1 MKKLI
6 SVLAVSA
13 LFLTGCGVGSS
24 ASATNLDAAEF
35 QTKTSEQG
43 VVVLDVRTSGEFM
56 SGHIAN
62 AINIDVEG
70 MTFDGDIKSLDKDAP
85 YAVYCQSGRR
95 SVNAI
100 KKLQDAGFK
109 NLFNLEKG
117 ILDWQGAGLPV
128 VTN

>member
-1 MKKLI
+1 MKKVI

>member
-1 MKKLI
+1 MKKVI
-6 SVLAVSA
+6 AVLAASV
-13 LFLTGCGVGSS
+13 LFLTGCGSS
-24 ASATNLDAAEF
+24 DSTNLGAQEF
-35 QTKTSEQG
+35 QAKASEPG
-43 VVVLDVRTSGEFM
+43 VVVLDVRTGGEYAA
-56 SGHIAN
+56 GHIAN

-70 MTFDGDIKSLDKDAP
+70 MTFDGEIKSLDKDAK

-100 KKLQDAGFK
+100 KKLQDAGFT

-117 ILDWQGAGLPV
+117 ILDWQSAGLPV

>member
-1 MKKLI
+1 
-6 SVLAVSA
+6 
-13 LFLTGCGVGSS
+13 
-24 ASATNLDAAEF
+24 
-35 QTKTSEQG
+35 
-43 VVVLDVRTSGEFM
+43 VLDVRTGGEYAA
-56 SGHIAN
+56 GHIAN

-70 MTFDGDIKSLDKDAP
+70 MTFDGDIKSLDKDAK

>member
-1 MKKLI
+1 MKKVMA
-6 SVLAVSA
+6 VLAASA
-13 LFLTGCGVGSS
+13 LFLSGCGSS
-24 ASATNLDAAEF
+24 DSTNLGAQEF
-35 QTKTSEQG
+35 QAKASEPG
-43 VVVLDVRTSGEFM
+43 VVVLDVRTGGEYAA
-56 SGHIAN
+56 GHIAN

-70 MTFDGDIKSLDKDAP
+70 MTFDGDIKNLDKDAK

-100 KKLQDAGFK
+100 KKLQDAGFT
-109 NLFNLEKG
+109 NLFNLKNG

>member
-1 MKKLI
+1 VKKVI
-6 SVLAVSA
+6 AVLAASA
-13 LFLTGCGVGSS
+13 LFLTGCGSS
-24 ASATNLDAAEF
+24 DTTNLGAQEF
-35 QTKTSEQG
+35 QAKASEPG
-43 VVVLDVRTSGEFM
+43 VIVLDVRTGGEYAA
-56 SGHIAN
+56 GHIAN

-70 MTFDGDIKSLDKDAP
+70 MTFDDEIKSLDKDAK

-100 KKLQDAGFK
+100 KKLQDAGFT
-109 NLFNLEKG
+109 NLFNLKNG

>member
-1 MKKLI
+1 MKRVI
-6 SVLAVSA
+6 AVLAASI
-13 LFLTGCGVGSS
+13 LFLTGCGSS
-24 ASATNLDAAEF
+24 NSTNLGAQEF
-35 QTKTSEQG
+35 QAKASEPG
-43 VVVLDVRTSGEFM
+43 VVVLDVRTDGEYAA
-56 SGHIAN
+56 GHIAN

-70 MTFDGDIKSLDKDAP
+70 MTFDGDIKSLDKDAK

-100 KKLQDAGFK
+100 KKLQDAGFT
-109 NLFNLEKG
+109 NLFNLENG

>member
-1 MKKLI
+1 MKKI
-6 SVLAVSA
+6 IAVLAASA
-13 LFLTGCGVGSS
+13 LFLTGCGSS
-24 ASATNLDAAEF
+24 DSTNLGAQEF
-35 QTKTSEQG
+35 QAKASEPG
-43 VVVLDVRTSGEFM
+43 VVTLDVRTSGEFAA
-56 SGHIAN
+56 GHIAN

-70 MTFDGDIKSLDKDAP
+70 MTFDGDIKNLDKDAK

-100 KKLQDAGFK
+100 KKLQDAGFT
-109 NLFNLEKG
+109 NLFNLENG

>member
-1 MKKLI
+1 VKKVI
-6 SVLAVSA
+6 AVLAASV
-13 LFLTGCGVGSS
+13 LFLTGCGSS
-24 ASATNLDAAEF
+24 DSTNLGAQEF
-35 QTKTSEQG
+35 QAKASEPG
-43 VVVLDVRTSGEFM
+43 VVVLDVRTGGEYAA
-56 SGHIAN
+56 GHIAN

-70 MTFDGDIKSLDKDAP
+70 MTFDGEIKSLDKDAK

-100 KKLQDAGFK
+100 KKLQDAGFT

-117 ILDWQGAGLPV
+117 ILDWQSAGLPV

>member
-1 MKKLI
+1 MKKVMA
-6 SVLAVSA
+6 VLAASA
-13 LFLTGCGVGSS
+13 LFLTGCGSS
-24 ASATNLDAAEF
+24 NSTNLGAQEF
-35 QTKTSEQG
+35 QAKASEPG
-43 VVVLDVRTSGEFM
+43 VVVLDVRTGGEYAA
-56 SGHIAN
+56 GHIAN

-70 MTFDGDIKSLDKDAP
+70 MTFDGDIKSLDKDAK

-100 KKLQDAGFK
+100 KKLQDAGFT
-109 NLFNLEKG
+109 NLFNLENG